1 MCVGVPMRVAA
12 VEELTATCV
21 AGDRR
26 ETVNLALTGPVPVG
40 SDVLVYLG
48 SAVRT
53 LDPVEARQIA
63 DALEAVAAA
72 AEGRPF
78 DHLLADLIDREPTLP
93 EHLRPAPAEATG
105 DS

>member
-1 MCVGVPMRVAA
+1 MRVTAING
-12 VEELTATCV
+12 LTAVCA

-26 ETVNLALTGPVPVG
+26 ETVSLALTGPVTVG
-40 SDVLVYLG
+40 TDVLVYLG

-53 LDPVEARQIA
+53 LDPLEARQIA

-78 DHLLADLIDREPTLP
+78 EHLLGDLMDREPQLP
-93 EHLRPAPAEATG
+93 PHLRAHAEDDQTQTVG
-105 DS
+105 EGS